1 MNSSPSRHGF
11 IASVRQYATRHWVE
25 LSTALGGLIAMNL
38 ILLARAYW
46 ETDQVNP
53 TTAGQLGDFVGGYIG
68 TAFVLLS
75 VVLLYRTLQAQRKS
89 AQLQSFEARY
99 FELIRLHREN
109 VAEMRIGDAEGR
121 RVFLPMLRELWAARQ
136 IVEDCASYA
145 EISLTAAQKLHISYY
160 CIFFGAG
167 KGSSRMLKASLPG
180 YDANFL
186 DQLDEHLRDENI
198 REGVRENSNLAYVPF
213 EGHQARLGHYFR
225 HLYQAVKYVNRQT
238 LEIDHYE
245 YVKTIRAQLST
256 HEQALLLINS
266 LSPFG
271 TVWWK
276 DGLML
281 KYRMVKNIPQHFI
294 SPAVG
299 IDFQTLF
306 PPGYFEWEESEGA
319 V

>member
-1 MNSSPSRHGF
+1 MNSSRSRPGL
-11 IASVRQYATRHWVE
+11 IASARQWANRHRVE

-38 ILLARAYW
+38 ILFAKAYW
-46 ETDQVNP
+46 ETDQINP

-109 VAEMRIGDAEGR
+109 VAEMRIGEVEGR

-136 IVEDCASYA
+136 IVEDCARDT
-145 EISLTAAQKLHISYY
+145 EVPLTAAQKLHISYY
-160 CIFFGAG
+160 CLFFGAG
-167 KGSSRMLKASLPG
+167 TGSSRMLKASLPG
-180 YDANFL
+180 YDAKFL
-186 DQLDEHLRDENI
+186 DKLDENLRDDAT
-198 REGVRENSNLAYVPF
+198 RESVRTSANLAYVPF
-213 EGHQARLGHYFR
+213 EGHQSRLGHYYR
-225 HLYQAVKYVNRQT
+225 HLYQTVKYVNLQT

-271 TVWWK
+271 ALWWE

-294 SPAVG
+294 NPTVG

-306 PPGYFEWEESEGA
+306 PPRYFEWEEGEGT